1 MKLNLI
7 GRKKLFFEKEV
18 SALDKELYEIIKESS
33 FLIVGGAGSIGQ
45 SVVKEIFKRSPKIL
59 HVVDI
64 SENNLVELVRDLRS
78 SIGYIPGEFK
88 TYVLDVG
95 SEEFQMFLSIHN
107 YDYVFNLSAL
117 KHVRSEKDPFTL
129 LRMIR
134 VNILN
139 SINLM
144 DLLQDRVKKFFSVST
159 DKASNPVNMMGA
171 SKKIMELFMMD
182 KSKECPLSSARFA
195 NVAFSD
201 GSLLHGFTQRL
212 NKNQPISA
220 PNDVKRFFINS
231 QESGELCLLSSIFG
245 KNREIFF
252 PKMNLENHA
261 MKFTEIAINFIEEK
275 GYEPF
280 LCETEEEARKRC
292 KELIKKSKWPCYFFS
307 SDTTGEKPYEEFYSD
322 KEELDLK
329 RFSNIGIVL
338 NKYEKNPNLKVFLNE
353 FNLMA
358 NSNKITKQDL
368 VDLFKIVLPGFNH
381 EEKNKNLDDKM

>member
-1 MKLNLI
+1 MELNLI

-18 SALDKELYEIIKESS
+18 SALDKELNEIIKESS

-78 SIGYIPGEFK
+78 SIGYISGEFK

-139 SINLM
+139 SIYLM

-201 GSLLHGFTQRL
+201 GSLLHGFTQRFK
-212 NKNQPISA
+212 KNQPISA

-252 PKMNLENHA
+252 PKMNIEKHG
-261 MKFTEIAINFIEEK
+261 MKFTEIAVNFLEEK

-280 LCETEEEARKRC
+280 LCETEDEARKRS

-307 SDTTGEKPYEEFYSD
+307 SDTTGEKPYEEFYTD
-322 KEELDLK
+322 KEKLDLN
-329 RFSNIGIVL
+329 RFQNIGIVL
-338 NKYEKNPNLKVFLNE
+338 NKYVKNSDLDNFLNE
-353 FNLMA
+353 FNLISS
-358 NSNKITKQDL
+358 SNKISKKDI
-368 VDLFKIVLPGFNH
+368 VNLFNIVLPNFHH
-381 EEKNKNLDDKM
+381 EEKNKNLDDRM

>member
-1 MKLNLI
+1 MNLNLI
-7 GRKKLFFEKEV
+7 GRKKLFFEKEITE
-18 SALDKELYEIIKESS
+18 LDKELNEIIKESS
-33 FLIVGGAGSIGQ
+33 FLIIGGAGSIGQ

-88 TYVLDVG
+88 TYALALG
-95 SEEFQMFLSIHN
+95 SVEFEMFLLNNS
-107 YDYVFNLSAL
+107 YDHVFNLSAL

-139 SINLM
+139 SINLI
-144 DLLQDRVKKFFSVST
+144 DLLQNRVKKFFSVST

-182 KSKECPLSSARFA
+182 KSNQCPLSSARFA

-201 GSLLHGFTQRL
+201 GSLLHGFTQRF
-212 NKNQPISA
+212 KKQQPISA
-220 PNDVKRFFINS
+220 PDDIKRFFINS

-252 PKMNLENHA
+252 PKMNIEDHA
-261 MKFTEIAINFIEEK
+261 MKFTEIAINFLEEE

-280 LCETEEEARKRC
+280 LCESEEEARKRC

-307 SDTTGEKPYEEFYSD
+307 SDTTGEKPYEEFYTENE
-322 KEELDLK
+322 KLDLN
-329 RFSNIGIVL
+329 RFSNIGVV
-338 NKYEKNPNLKVFLNE
+338 KNEYKKNSNLEIFLNE
-353 FNLMA
+353 LK
-358 NSNKITKQDL
+358 KITNSTNISKKEL
-368 VDLFKIVLPGFNH
+368 VELFKFLLPQFEH
-381 EEKNKNLDDKM
+381 IEKNKNLDDRM

>member
-7 GRKKLFFEKEV
+7 GRKKLFFEQEITE
-18 SALDKELYEIIKESS
+18 LDKKLNEIIKESS
-33 FLIVGGAGSIGQ
+33 FLIIGGAGSIGQ

-78 SIGYIPGEFK
+78 SIGYIQGDFK
-88 TYVLDVG
+88 TYALDLG
-95 SEEFQMFLSIHN
+95 SKEFEMFLFNNN

-117 KHVRSEKDPFTL
+117 KHVRSEKDPFTI

-139 SINLM
+139 SIHLM
-144 DLLQDRVKKFFSVST
+144 DLLQDKVKKFFSVST

-171 SKKIMELFMMD
+171 SKKIMEIFMMD
-182 KSKECPLSSARFA
+182 KSIECPLSSARFA

-201 GSLLHGFTQRL
+201 GSLLYGFTQRL
-212 NKNQPISA
+212 KKQQPISA
-220 PNDVKRFFINS
+220 PDDIKRFFINN

-245 KNREIFF
+245 KNRDIFF
-252 PKMNLENHA
+252 PKMNIEEHA
-261 MKFTEIAINFIEEK
+261 MKFTEIAINFLEGE

-307 SDTTGEKPYEEFYSD
+307 SDTTGEKPYEEFYTE
-322 KEELDLK
+322 KEKLDLN
-329 RFSNIGIVL
+329 RFPNIGVV
-338 NKYEKNPNLKVFLNE
+338 ENE
-353 FNLMA
+353 YKK
-358 NSNKITKQDL
+358 NSNLEPFLSELKKISNSKNISKREL
-368 VDLFKIVLPGFNH
+368 VELFKLLIPEFKH
-381 EEKNKNLDDKM
+381 EEKNKNLDDRM